1 MLEKAGFTVDLKLD
15 ASQKQLQDTVTIFG
29 IRLKTGGAGLLY
41 FAGHGVQ
48 IKGRNFLMPVGAD
61 IKREDEVPYKAVDVQ
76 QVLDKMETA
85 KNRINVVIL
94 DACRD
99 NPFARIS
106 RSGSGGLSQVDAPQ
120 GCGDQLRQ
128 SFAEPSPC
136 GRIVGVN
143 LRPSL

>member
-15 ASQKQLQDTVTIFG
+15 ACQKQLQDTVTIIG
-29 IRLKTGGAGLLY
+29 IRLKTGGDGSSTSRAMACRSRAATCCALKSRRCTSDAGQD
-41 FAGHGVQ
+41 GDGQ
-48 IKGRNFLMPVGAD
+48 EP
-61 IKREDEVPYKAVDVQ
+61 
-76 QVLDKMETA
+76 
-85 KNRINVVIL
+85 INVVIL

-99 NPFARIS
+99 SPFARSS

-128 SFAEPSPC
+128 SFAEPSQC